1 MRQILAWTSNEIH
14 RRKIKRISTKKEKE
28 ILQKLKKWADQQLNR
43 NEELICVK
51 EKALDKLRYCNIKM
65 KRLKIKDAR
74 IRNNKM
80 FQEDQGM
87 FYRKT
92 QGTKQ
97 LKGKVPKMEKFEEFW
112 AGIWK
117 DNTKT
122 PNRKWMNTVAK
133 KMGQK
138 VANVQEFT
146 ITEKKLHQ
154 TVKKRKNWSAPGIDG
169 VQNFWWKKFR
179 GTWSAIL
186 RCFNQS
192 LELPDEIPDWL
203 THGRTVL
210 LPKTEDLS
218 NERNYHPI
226 TCLNTC
232 CKIFTG
238 MIGNYMKE
246 HAERNNIWD
255 RSQLG
260 TCSGVLGTVDQ
271 LIIDNTIMDEVRN
284 Q

>member
-1 MRQILAWTSNEIH
+1 MGQTIEERKGVKRNEKRKENKNQEGSPNRRIRKLEKQIKELRQILAWTSNEIH
-14 RRKIKRISTKKEKE
+14 RRKVKWKSTKKEKE

-80 FQEDQGM
+80 FQEDQEM
-87 FYRKT
+87 FSRKT

-97 LKGKVPKMEKFEEFW
+97 LKGNVPRMEKCEEFW
-112 AGIWK
+112 AGIWEN
-117 DNTKT
+117 NTKT
-122 PNRKWMNTVAK
+122 PKRKWMNTVAK

-169 VQNFWWKKFR
+169 VQSFGGK
-179 GTWSAIL
+179 
-186 RCFNQS
+186 S
-192 LELPDEIPDWL
+192 LEV
-203 THGRTVL
+203 HGVQYQ
-210 LPKTEDLS
+210 DVS
-218 NERNYHPI
+218 IN
-226 TCLNTC
+226 
-232 CKIFTG
+232 G
-238 MIGNYMKE
+238 
-246 HAERNNIWD
+246 
-255 RSQLG
+255 
-260 TCSGVLGTVDQ
+260 
-271 LIIDNTIMDEVRN
+271 
-284 Q
+284 